1 VLDVTAVMTGTDDTS
16 IYDPS
21 KKMPRKEIARLE

>member
-1 VLDVTAVMTGTDDTS
+1 MTGTDDTS

-21 KKMPRKEIARLE
+21 KKMPREEIARLE